1 MTNTNITNFRKNLFE
16 YVDQAV
22 TYGDVVN
29 IATKH
34 GNAVMMSEADY
45 NGLMETLRLTSISG
59 MTQRLRTFVYGAVL
73 RSQSSA
79 AVSLPVQYILPS
91 FMWVGT
97 YTPFG
102 RWTLLP
108 VWGPLAANGLLW

>member
-34 GNAVMMSEADY
+34 GNAVMMSEEDY
-45 NGLMETLRLTSISG
+45 NGLIETLNLTSIPG
-59 MTQRLRTFVYGAVL
+59 MTERLHKA
-73 RSQSSA
+73 SA
-79 AVSLPVQYILPS
+79 EPIEECAKYDPDEE
-91 FMWVGT
+91 W
-97 YTPFG
+97 
-102 RWTLLP
+102 
-108 VWGPLAANGLLW
+108 

>member
-34 GNAVMMSEADY
+34 GNAVMMSEEDY
-45 NGLMETLRLTSISG
+45 NGLIETLHLTSIPG
-59 MTQRLRTFVYGAVL
+59 MTKRLHK
-73 RSQSSA
+73 A
-79 AVSLPVQYILPS
+79 AAEPIEECVKYDPEEE
-91 FMWVGT
+91 W
-97 YTPFG
+97 
-102 RWTLLP
+102 
-108 VWGPLAANGLLW
+108 